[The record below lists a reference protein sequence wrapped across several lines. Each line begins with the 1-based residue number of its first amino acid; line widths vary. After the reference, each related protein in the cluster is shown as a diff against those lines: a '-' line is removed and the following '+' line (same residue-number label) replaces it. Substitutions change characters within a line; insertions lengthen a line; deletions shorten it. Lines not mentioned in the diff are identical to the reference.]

1 MKPHLAK
8 RLAFLAIG
16 SLFLGCSNLAAQ
28 ESDESTEPTDEP
40 SPPEQFGASH
50 VLKNFQL
57 TNSSIVDAA
66 RLLSELSGVNI
77 VATEEAGAKTVTLF
91 LQNVKTEKAI
101 EVMCRVADLWYRK
114 DQDIELYRILTT
126 DEYQKDIVVHKED
139 ITKVFT
145 LLHENVISAAMA
157 IADLFGERVIL
168 SLGAG
173 GGMGMASGAGG
184 MMGGGIGGMGAGLG
198 GAMGGGLGGVMGGQG
213 GGAMGGG
220 MSRGG
225 FGGGGFGG
233 GLSRSGGGGMP
244 GMGSGMSSRE
254 TPSMTTE
261 QIANLEALLMTRAG
275 NQRPTETDL
284 QQITGQEPDI
294 YVTINSQ
301 HNLILVRTSDEEA
314 IKDIEILMIELD
326 RPIPQVLLEMK
337 VLELTLGDGFKAAF
351 DLEGVDQQQTGGP
364 PSSQII
370 NPLNTGVGTV
380 GRNVAATGRFP
391 LEDNRFVYQFLND
404 RFRAR
409 VQVMASEN
417 RVQELATP
425 MILAANNKQARIFIG
440 EERVLTTGVNTSVVT
455 PGNGA
460 TTSTIE
466 PVTEIRDIGN
476 TVVILP
482 HINEDR
488 TVTLT
493 ITQDSSS
500 VAVGAASIPVAGGG
514 GTVTS
519 FNVDTVNT
527 ARIEGT
533 IVATNNLTVAIGGL
547 IRQRMSESRQK
558 VPVLGDIPVLG
569 SLFRRDVKENTKTE
583 LILLITPRVMRTPAE
598 GQKAI
603 QDRIR
608 DLSDHPYH
616 EKSEAAIPRP
626 KITFDKKGRKV
637 IY

>member
-1 MKPHLAK
+1 MKPLVAKKLA
-8 RLAFLAIG
+8 LAVIG
-16 SLFLGCSNLAAQ
+16 ILYLGCATVGAQ
-28 ESDESTEPTDEP
+28 ETPESTDSSPQP
-40 SPPEQFGASH
+40 PPEKYGAEH

-57 TNSSIVDAA
+57 TNSTIVDAA
-66 RLLSELSGVNI
+66 RLVSELSGVNI
-77 VATEEAGAKTVTLF
+77 VATEAAGAKTVTLF
-91 LQNVKTEKAI
+91 LQNVKAEKAI

-114 DQDIELYRILTT
+114 DQDVEIYRILTT
-126 DEYQKDIVVHKED
+126 EEYQKDIVVHKED
-139 ITKVFT
+139 ITRVFT
-145 LLHENVISAAMA
+145 LLHENVISTATA

-168 SLGAG
+168 SLGSS
-173 GGMGMASGAGG
+173 GGMGMVPGGGG
-184 MMGGGIGGMGAGLG
+184 MMGGGMSGGMGGAMGGGGMIGGGGLG
-198 GAMGGGLGGVMGGQG
+198 GAMGGLGGGGRG
-213 GGAMGGG
+213 G
-220 MSRGG
+220 GG

-233 GLSRSGGGGMP
+233 GLSRSGGGMQ
-244 GMGSGMSSRE
+244 GMGSGMSRQDAP
-254 TPSMTTE
+254 TMTTE

-284 QQITGQEPDI
+284 KQITGQEPDI

-364 PSSQII
+364 PTSQII
-370 NPLNTGVGTV
+370 NPLNTGLGTV

-500 VAVGAASIPVAGGG
+500 VAVGAATIPVAGGG

-608 DLSDHPYH
+608 SLSDHPYH
-616 EKSEAAIPRP
+616 EKLEAAIPRP

>member
-1 MKPHLAK
+1 MKPLVAKKLA
-8 RLAFLAIG
+8 LLIVG
-16 SLFLGCSNLAAQ
+16 VLLLGCSSLTAQ
-28 ESDESTEPTDEP
+28 ETDESTESSDPP
-40 SPPEQFGASH
+40 PPPEQFGADH

-57 TNSSIVDAA
+57 TNSTIVDAA

-77 VATEEAGAKTVTLF
+77 VATEEAGSKTVTLY
-91 LQNVKTEKAI
+91 LQNVRTEKAI

-114 DQDIELYRILTT
+114 DQDVEIYRILTT

-145 LLHENVISAAMA
+145 LLHENVISAATA
-157 IADLFGERVIL
+157 VADLFGERVIL

-173 GGMGMASGAGG
+173 GGMMPGVGG
-184 MMGGGIGGMGAGLG
+184 MMGGGMGGGLG
-198 GAMGGGLGGVMGGQG
+198 GAMGGGGL
-213 GGAMGGG
+213 GGAMGGLGGGG
-220 MSRGG
+220 MGGGMGGMGGRGGGG

-233 GLSRSGGGGMP
+233 GLSRSGGG
-244 GMGSGMSSRE
+244 MGLGTSSQD

-284 QQITGQEPDI
+284 KQITGQEPDI

-314 IKDIEILMIELD
+314 IKDIEVLMIELD

-364 PSSQII
+364 PSSQIV
-370 NPLNTGVGTV
+370 NPLNTGLGSV

-409 VQVMASEN
+409 VQIMASEN
-417 RVQELATP
+417 RVTELATP
-425 MILAANNKQARIFIG
+425 MILAANNQQARIFIG

-455 PGNGA
+455 PGTGA

-466 PVTEIRDIGN
+466 PVTEVRDIGN

-488 TVTLT
+488 TVTLS

-500 VAVGAASIPVAGGG
+500 VAVGAATIPVAGGG

-598 GQKAI
+598 GQQAI
-603 QDRIR
+603 QSRIR

-616 EKSEAAIPRP
+616 EKSDAAIPRP

>member
-1 MKPHLAK
+1 
-8 RLAFLAIG
+8 
-16 SLFLGCSNLAAQ
+16 
-28 ESDESTEPTDEP
+28 
-40 SPPEQFGASH
+40 
-50 VLKNFQL
+50 
-57 TNSSIVDAA
+57 VDAA
-66 RLLSELSGVNI
+66 RLVSELSGVNI
-77 VATEEAGAKTVTLF
+77 VATEAAGAKTVTLF
-91 LQNVKTEKAI
+91 LQNVKVEKAI

-114 DQDIELYRILTT
+114 DQDVEIYRILTT
-126 DEYQKDIVVHKED
+126 EEYQKDIVVHKED

-145 LLHENVISAAMA
+145 LLHENVISPATA

-168 SLGAG
+168 SLGAS
-173 GGMGMASGAGG
+173 GGMGMTPGGGG
-184 MMGGGIGGMGAGLG
+184 MMGEGMGGMGGGLGGGGLG
-198 GAMGGGLGGVMGGQG
+198 GAMGGLGGGGRG
-213 GGAMGGG
+213 G
-220 MSRGG
+220 GG

-233 GLSRSGGGGMP
+233 GLSRSGSGMQ
-244 GMGSGMSSRE
+244 GMGSGMSRQDAL
-254 TPSMTTE
+254 SMTTE
-261 QIANLEALLMTRAG
+261 QIANLEALLMTRVG
-275 NQRPTETDL
+275 NQRPTETDMK
-284 QQITGQEPDI
+284 QITGQEPDI

-301 HNLILVRTSDEEA
+301 HNLILIRTSDEEA

-364 PSSQII
+364 PTSQII
-370 NPLNTGVGTV
+370 NPLNTGLGTA

-409 VQVMASEN
+409 VQLMASEN

-482 HINEDR
+482 HINADR

-500 VAVGAASIPVAGGG
+500 VAVGAATIPVAGGG

-533 IVATNNLTVAIGGL
+533 IVATNNLTIAIGGL

-558 VPVLGDIPVLG
+558 VPILGDIPILG

-583 LILLITPRVMRTPAE
+583 LILLITPRIMRTPAE

-608 DLSDHPYH
+608 ALSDHPFH
-616 EKSEAAIPRP
+616 QKAEAAIPRP

-637 IY
+637 FY